1 MAHALSFSQQIP
13 TGHRCPVISSVQLL
27 NPVQLR
33 SILRHSNEWRFTKS
47 WCNFDWKNTHVRL
60 EPPEFV
66 SVQQVQLIKN
76 ELLEMGALS
85 VRVIPPRANALILQ
99 SIPLNKARVTSTIR
113 DIANDLIDTVQDI
126 DIRELRTLVSDVLS
140 EVGLLYDLLFK

>member
-1 MAHALSFSQQIP
+1 
-13 TGHRCPVISSVQLL
+13 
-27 NPVQLR
+27 
-33 SILRHSNEWRFTKS
+33 
-47 WCNFDWKNTHVRL
+47 
-60 EPPEFV
+60 
-66 SVQQVQLIKN
+66 VQLIKN